1 MIKPAK
7 KSFLLSIAL
16 LILYSISRLPILSSE
31 LTPFLFCDEQI
42 FLNDVHSLIT
52 KKRYVYAVY
61 TAGGMNIIPLFILG
75 KLLYYFNIYSQS
87 NLLFLG
93 RFFYLFLLGIF
104 TCLYLYKLTKA
115 ISNKSIIGFI
125 SVIVFIVS
133 PYCISQSKIWY
144 PDDYIYLFS
153 TIFLFYVVK
162 YIQTKKT
169 KYLFVI
175 TLSLV
180 LACSVKYTAFLLFSL
195 LPFIFLKEDNLI
207 EATKKYFFMGF
218 FFILG
223 FLCCNYALLIHPLGW
238 IDAFQW
244 NIKNYQPHEWSRI
257 SGPIYYFFLTY
268 ITFLT
273 PVHFISYCAGYRDLF
288 TKNRELFFI
297 FLIFPIFYIY
307 FMGTANFVLNRNVS
321 ILIPFVIPILSIG
334 IYQISLFLINNKKN
348 FILLFF
354 YLPPLLFFIFITYS
368 DFGIDSRYI
377 AYEWLKKN
385 VKANES
391 IITNESCSV
400 PTFGD
405 KFFNGP
411 TSELVEDFFIINS
424 YWFSGEN
431 LPERGRGLLQ
441 IINQK
446 NLHFYN
452 FNDASLYKPIHHR
465 DYNVGDIFFEKY
477 ILVKKINKNGPG
489 IYIFKKN
496 ITE

>member
-1 MIKPAK
+1 
-7 KSFLLSIAL
+7 
-16 LILYSISRLPILSSE
+16 
-31 LTPFLFCDEQI
+31 
-42 FLNDVHSLIT
+42 
-52 KKRYVYAVY
+52 
-61 TAGGMNIIPLFILG
+61 
-75 KLLYYFNIYSQS
+75 
-87 NLLFLG
+87 
-93 RFFYLFLLGIF
+93 
-104 TCLYLYKLTKA
+104 
-115 ISNKSIIGFI
+115 
-125 SVIVFIVS
+125 
-133 PYCISQSKIWY
+133 
-144 PDDYIYLFS
+144 
-153 TIFLFYVVK
+153 
-162 YIQTKKT
+162 
-169 KYLFVI
+169 
-175 TLSLV
+175 
-180 LACSVKYTAFLLFSL
+180 
-195 LPFIFLKEDNLI
+195 
-207 EATKKYFFMGF
+207 
-218 FFILG
+218 
-223 FLCCNYALLIHPLGW
+223 
-238 IDAFQW
+238 
-244 NIKNYQPHEWSRI
+244 
-257 SGPIYYFFLTY
+257 
-268 ITFLT
+268 
-273 PVHFISYCAGYRDLF
+273 
-288 TKNRELFFI
+288 
-297 FLIFPIFYIY
+297 
-307 FMGTANFVLNRNVS
+307 MGTANFVLNRNVS

-368 DFGIDSRYI
+368 DFDIDSRYI

-424 YWFSGEN
+424 YWSAGEN
-431 LPERGRGLLQ
+431 FPERGRGLLQ

-452 FNDASLYKPIHHR
+452 FNDTSLYKPIVHK